1 MRLTQQQQSVI
12 RSAVVETFG
21 ESASVWLFGSRIY
34 DNKRGWDIDL
44 LVCPEGDAGA
54 QTFAKMVSLPVKLER
69 ALGERKIDIVSES
82 PSDLRTIV
90 EIAHK
95 TGIRL

>member
-12 RSAVVETFG
+12 RSAVAETFG
-21 ESASVWLFGSRIY
+21 ESAAVWLFGSRVD
-34 DNKRGWDIDL
+34 DNKRGGDIDL
-44 LVCPEGDAGA
+44 LICPEGDAEA
-54 QTFAKMVSLPVKLER
+54 QTFAKKVSLLVKLER
-69 ALGERKIDIVSES
+69 ALGERKIDIVIES
-82 PSDLRTIV
+82 PNDPRPIV